1 MDHRVTIISC
11 QDYTQAAEQLA
22 LLIQRLGGIERYARP
37 GETLLLKANLLA
49 AAGPDQALSTHP
61 AVVAA
66 AAKLCAA
73 QGAKA
78 VIADSPGGPYLEAG
92 MRRVYEKTGMA
103 QAAAESGA
111 ELNYDLSA
119 RQVSLPEGK
128 VLRSA
133 QVITP
138 AASCD
143 GMWNLCKM
151 KTHTFMTMTG
161 AVKNH
166 FGLIPGVT
174 KVGFHASHQDKARF
188 ADMLL
193 DLALWASPRLNI
205 MDAVLAME
213 GDGPGASGTP
223 RQVGLLLASEDPVA
237 LDAVAGALMG
247 VPPQENP
254 VLLAAQRRGWTPCRA
269 EDVEL
274 VGGTLEELR
283 IPDFRLPGHV
293 RTNIMER
300 FGPFTQVVE
309 RASRSLMAQTPKIRP
324 EACIGCGICKNACPA
339 QAITMRDKKAH
350 VAPARC
356 IHCYCCHELCPEQ
369 AVALK
374 RGFQIG
380 RAHV

>member
-11 QDYTQAAEQLA
+11 QDYGQAAERLS
-22 LLIQRLGGIERYARP
+22 LLIQELGGMERYARP

-49 AAGPDQALSTHP
+49 AAAPDQALSTHP
-61 AVVAA
+61 AVVSAVA
-66 AAKLCAA
+66 RLCAE
-73 QGAKA
+73 QGARA

-103 QAAAESGA
+103 QAAEESGA
-111 ELNYDLSA
+111 ALNYDLSA
-119 RQVSLPEGK
+119 RQISLPEGK

-133 QVITP
+133 QVIAP
-138 AASCD
+138 AVECS
-143 GMWNLCKM
+143 GMLNLCKM

-174 KVGFHASHQDKARF
+174 KVGFHASHQEKDRF

-223 RQVGLLLASEDPVA
+223 RHVGLLLASEDPVA

-247 VPPQENP
+247 VPFRENP

-274 VGGTLEELR
+274 AGGTLEELR
-283 IPDFRLPGHV
+283 TPDYRLPGHV
-293 RTNIMER
+293 RSNIMER
-300 FGPFTQVVE
+300 FGPFTRLVE
-309 RASRSLMAQTPKIRP
+309 RASRSLMAQTPRIRP
-324 EACIGCGICKNACPA
+324 EKCIGCGICKNACPA
-339 QAITMRDKKAH
+339 QAITLRDRKAR
-350 VAPARC
+350 VAPSKC
-356 IHCYCCHELCPEQ
+356 IHCYCCHELCPEK
-369 AVALK
+369 AVELK
-374 RGFQIG
+374 RGMVS
-380 RAHV
+380 RLLK